1 MPGAVELGAQGA
13 HLHTCAP
20 NVWAISKKN
29 VDFAHPI
36 FGPYFMICAPN
47 LKLLPP
53 PLNAFS

>member
-1 MPGAVELGAQGA
+1 MPGAMELGAQGA
-13 HLHTCAP
+13 HLGT

-53 PLNAFS
+53 PLNNFS